1 MPPLYVDTHCHL
13 DRYDDPERVLAA
25 ARRDRVVVVAVTET
39 PADFARQLARLG
51 DDPYLRP
58 GLGAHPLLVGRL
70 RASEVERFFAA
81 LGQTEYVGEIGLDL
95 SKAGKPTARRQL
107 EVFERIL
114 ADERVKAKVLTVH
127 SRGAAAETVERLEQA
142 GATGILH
149 WYSGSLTVAE
159 RALAAGQYFSVNPS
173 MLRSKRGRR
182 LVEALPRERVLTET
196 DGPYCKVGSR
206 PSTPSDIVTVVAGL
220 AELWSLTEAESADVV
235 IENLVRLRAAVMPTN
250 AVR

>member
-1 MPPLYVDTHCHL
+1 VPLLYVDSHCHL

-25 ARRDRVVVVAVTET
+25 AKRDRVVVVAVTET
-39 PADFARQLARLG
+39 PADFARQSALL
-51 DDPYLRP
+51 DDDRYLRP
-58 GLGAHPLLVGRL
+58 ALGAHPLLAGRF
-70 RASEVERFFAA
+70 RASEIERFFAA
-81 LGQTEYVGEIGLDL
+81 LGRTEYVGEIGLDL
-95 SKAGKPTARRQL
+95 SNAGKPTARRQF

-114 ADERVKAKVLTVH
+114 ADARVRTKVLTIH
-127 SRGAAAETVERLEQA
+127 SRGAAAETIERLEQA
-142 GATGILH
+142 GAVGILH
-149 WYSGSLTVAE
+149 WYSGSLAVAE
-159 RALAAGQYFSVNPS
+159 RALSAGQYFSVNAS

-220 AELWSLTEAESADVV
+220 AELWSLTETESANLV
-235 IENLVRLRAAVMPTN
+235 IENLVRLRSVVMPQD